1 LNRQSD
7 MRHAASH
14 LKQIVSGAQTGVDRA
29 ALDAAMRAG
38 LTVGGWCP
46 RGRKGEDGVIPD
58 IYPLKETRGA
68 AYRTRTRWNVRDAD
82 ATLILCRGEP
92 SGGTLLTVGFCEE
105 LGKPYRIERLRTPNP
120 QPGALAAVIA
130 WLRDHHVAILNV
142 AGPRERK
149 AAPVYERAHGFIST
163 LLARLHSEPKGN

>member
-1 LNRQSD
+1 

-46 RGRKGEDGVIPD
+46 RGRKAEDGVIPD

-105 LGKPYRIERLRTPNP
+105 LGKPYRIERLRTPEP
-120 QPGALAAVIA
+120 AT
-130 WLRDHHVAILNV
+130 R
-142 AGPRERK
+142 GPRRRDRMV
-149 AAPVYERAHGFIST
+149 ARPPCRHPQRGRPARAQGCACLRTRPWVHIHP
-163 LLARLHSEPKGN
+163 ACPPA